1 MQIWRKKY
9 KDIKFT
15 IGINELYTQNSDEY
29 ETVDIKVASKS
40 VNKELKKIDDAS
52 VNGVYLAQKPI
63 SGVITSRFGS
73 RESIRSYPHNGLD
86 IAAPYGTKI
95 KAACDGKVTFSG
107 YKGSYG
113 NLIIVD
119 CGNGVQIY
127 YGHCS
132 KLYAKV
138 GDTVKAGDVIGAV
151 GSTGNSTG
159 NHLHFEIKVN
169 GVSVNP
175 QNYIYN

>member
-1 MQIWRKKY
+1 M
-9 KDIKFT
+9 
-15 IGINELYTQNSDEY
+15 
-29 ETVDIKVASKS
+29 
-40 VNKELKKIDDAS
+40 
-52 VNGVYLAQKPI
+52 
-63 SGVITSRFGS
+63 
-73 RESIRSYPHNGLD
+73 
-86 IAAPYGTKI
+86 
-95 KAACDGKVTFSG
+95 DGKVTFSG